1 MAHVK
6 VKVTDKL
13 KTIAKER
20 NLTPEELVINY
31 VAFAMTI
38 DQWTEEDSRIEISNT
53 TLVERSKKVS
63 FGVGP
68 LKKN

>member
-53 TLVERSKKVS
+53 ALVERSKKVS